1 MKALAFR
8 DCNMQPSHASEISF
22 SDDGNYL
29 YAANRGHD
37 SIAVFEL
44 NADSSLSLVEIVP
57 SGGRVPW
64 TMSFVDVPAAGYQLM
79 LVQNEFSGTSTEPVP
94 PGNVSVFRRDISTGR
109 LTTTGH
115 TAVIDK
121 PMFVGVLP
129 DPRKL

>member
-1 MKALAFR
+1 ML
-8 DCNMQPSHASEISF
+8 NLQPSHASEISF
-22 SDDGNYL
+22 SDDGKYL

-44 NADSSLSLVEIVP
+44 KADLSLSLVEIVP

-64 TMSFVDVPAAGYQLM
+64 TMSFVDVPTADHQLM

-94 PGNVSVFRRDISTGR
+94 PGNLTVFRRDRSTGR

-115 TAVIDK
+115 TAVIGK
-121 PMFVGVLP
+121 PMFVDVLP
-129 DPRKL
+129 DPNK